1 METRSRRMR
10 ISPRFRSAV
19 LSALLTIFGVLA
31 LSWLLLYLDSLHE
44 RRRAEHLIADLKS
57 FPFATA
63 GFPEVRELA
72 NRYGGT
78 AVQSFPF
85 LQFLPP
91 GPPLNRFPG
100 SPGSPDGVP
109 LPQVRALP
117 TCTPQDCIFDVWITP
132 RLWRHDL
139 PFSCKSSAFLASVL
153 AHLGLR
159 PWAVSVRF
167 EVREGKLWE
176 SRTGAAQD
184 RHARSGPYEGLIPL
198 GYGVISLSRTD
209 ASKGLRSEYVVGV
222 PHVTGTISD
231 GLEAWFLQVPNAPV
245 ERAFDIHT
253 QCFTAV
259 LHSCRG
265 FAELAPTAWADYRA
279 EANHDRNGIH

>member
-1 METRSRRMR
+1 MR
-10 ISPRFRSAV
+10 ISPRLRSTV
-19 LSALLTIFGVLA
+19 RSPLLAIIGVFA
-31 LSWLLLYLDSLHE
+31 SSWLLLYLDSLHE

-78 AVQSFPF
+78 AVQSFPL

-100 SPGSPDGVP
+100 SPGWREEVP
-109 LPQVRALP
+109 LPQVRTLP

-139 PFSCKSSAFLASVL
+139 PFSCKASAFLGSVL
-153 AHLGLR
+153 AYLGLR

-184 RHARSGPYEGLIPL
+184 RHAKSGSYEGLIPL
-198 GYGVISLSRTD
+198 GYGVISLSRAN
-209 ASKGLRSEYVVGV
+209 ASNSLRSEYAVGV
-222 PHVTGTISD
+222 PHVTGAVSD
-231 GLEAWFLQVPNAPV
+231 DLQAWFVQVPDAPIK
-245 ERAFDIHT
+245 RAFDIHT
-253 QCFTAV
+253 HCLTAV
-259 LHSCRG
+259 VHSCRG
-265 FAELAPTAWADYRA
+265 FADLAPTAWADYQA
-279 EANHDRNGIH
+279 ELKRDRDGIP